1 MWNSYE
7 LDLVNYQNKCR
18 LIRGWDDL
26 FNKVKEHINSVS
38 AMKLS
43 PYYKVKHEALKEY
56 LNFLV
61 LIDVFLFRLFLQ
73 VFEEDALSWEDKLNR
88 IMALFDVW
96 IDVQRRWVYLEG
108 IFTGSADIKHLLP
121 VETQRFQRLFF
132 YSVNQ
137 MSNTVN
143 LDQTCSTSYRFFMIF
158 FFFSQYQ
165 HRVLGIDEEGV
176 KVSISDGCA
185 EHSGSSEISGATG

>member
-1 MWNSYE
+1 MCPLVVIVAFLLLCFRQIREVWNSYE

-43 PYYKVKHEALKEY
+43 PYYKVSRRSGPSAGFTGALIPSSPC
-56 LNFLV
+56 V
-61 LIDVFLFRLFLQ
+61 RVFQ

-121 VETQRFQRLFF
+121 VETQRFQR
-132 YSVNQ
+132 
-137 MSNTVN
+137 
-143 LDQTCSTSYRFFMIF
+143 
-158 FFFSQYQ
+158 
-165 HRVLGIDEEGV
+165 
-176 KVSISDGCA
+176 
-185 EHSGSSEISGATG
+185 